1 MTNKQQINIGHTD
14 HTRGNPTMNA
24 FTEQNQRVVRD
35 RIRAREL
42 EAASERLAA
51 AAHAT
56 SSPSSFRRRIGTLL
70 ITAGRRVAGEQASA
84 GSPAARPAHPMA
96 A

>member
-1 MTNKQQINIGHTD
+1 MTNTQQTTITHID
-14 HTRGNPTMNA
+14 ELRRNA
-24 FTEQNQRVVRD
+24 NMHAYTEGTQQVVRD

-51 AAHAT
+51 TAHAT
-56 SSPSSFRRRIGTLL
+56 SAPSNLRRHVGRLL

-84 GSPAARPAHPMA
+84 GSPAARPVHPMA